1 MNIRNTAIL
10 AMTASLAL
18 AGIGAPAAS
27 AQNQNR
33 TVISNSDS
41 QAAAARTSRRAT
53 ARSNER
59 ICVDV
64 ELTGTRMKRRVC
76 QTQAEWEQQGGLPTD

>member
-1 MNIRNTAIL
+1 MTIRNTAIL

-33 TVISNSDS
+33 TVISSGETQPS
-41 QAAAARTSRRAT
+41 SARTSRRA